1 MHDCV
6 LCEADI
12 MGLSDCEVLVVGAV
26 VVGLPT
32 DWFVYLRVGGEC
44 VRGPDRRRRRR
55 RRLEEVFQHEHLLS
69 KAQLVIVC
77 AQTLHA

>member
-44 VRGPDRRRRRR
+44 VRGADRRRS
-55 RRLEEVFQHEHLLS
+55 EEVFQHEHLLS